1 MKTHNPAMSGIVS
14 LEEKRRDKMKKSV
27 AILGTGV
34 MGTGLGKTLLAKNY
48 QVKCYNRTK
57 KNAQLLIDAGSIY
70 CETPKEAIKDA
81 SFIITMMWNKEALD
95 SILLKEE
102 GLLANATKDQIYI
115 DMSTQL
121 PETALDLA
129 KGFAQKGA
137 HFLDAPVH
145 GSKNEANSGGLWI
158 MVGGEQNIY
167 EKALPLLNDLGESVH
182 YMGGHG
188 KGYATKLCGNHLVS
202 TIVAA
207 LAESMALAK
216 KGDLDLNEV
225 LKVWMNSDFRSPV
238 VEGIGSSIINR
249 DFEVAFHLRT
259 MVKDTELIR
268 NYSESLNVPVL
279 LSNIVHEINK
289 VGLNMGY
296 GEENA
301 SAVTKVFEQMAGL

>member
-1 MKTHNPAMSGIVS
+1 MG
-14 LEEKRRDKMKKSV
+14 KSI

-34 MGTGLGKTLLAKNY
+34 MGTGLGKTVLTKGY
-48 QVKCYNRTK
+48 KVKCYNRTK
-57 KNAQLLIDAGSIY
+57 KNAQHLIDAGAIY

-81 SFIITMMWNKEALD
+81 TFIITMMWNKEALD
-95 SILLKEE
+95 SVVLNED
-102 GLLANATKDQIYI
+102 GLFNNATKGQVFI

-121 PETALDLA
+121 PETALYLA
-129 KGFAQKGA
+129 KGFAQKEA

-145 GSKNEANSGGLWI
+145 GSKGEANSGGLWI
-158 MVGGEQNIY
+158 MVGGEKNVY

-188 KGYATKLCGNHLVS
+188 NGYATKLCGNHLVS

-207 LAESMALAK
+207 LAESLALAK
-216 KGDLDLNEV
+216 KADLDLNEV
-225 LKVWMNSDFRSPV
+225 LKVWMHSDFRSPV

-268 NYSESLNVPVL
+268 NYSEALNVPVL
-279 LSNIVHEINK
+279 LANIVHEINK
-289 VGLNMGY
+289 IGLNMGY